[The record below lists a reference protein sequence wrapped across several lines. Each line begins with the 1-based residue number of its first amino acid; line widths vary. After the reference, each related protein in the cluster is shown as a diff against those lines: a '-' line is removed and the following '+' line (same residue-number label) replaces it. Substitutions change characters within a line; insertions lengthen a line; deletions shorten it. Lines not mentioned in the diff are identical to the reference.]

1 MTSTT
6 ELNNKQ
12 KQYLKSLAHPLK
24 PVVLMG
30 ANGLTEGVVA
40 EIEVAL
46 AHHELIKV
54 KVPADERELRTAI
67 AEAIC
72 RETGANLVQTIGKT
86 LVLYRPAVEPTI
98 KLPR

>member
-12 KQYLKSLAHPLK
+12 KQYLKGLAHPLK

-72 RETGANLVQTIGKT
+72 RETGASLVQTIGKT